1 MAEISRCKPLLGTYV
16 ELDLVSKSLSDSAL
30 LSLSQ
35 RAFDEIQG
43 IHSLMSFHESNS
55 DVSSI
60 NQFAHKTTV
69 KISKDTRRVLEFALH
84 LSEQSDGVFD
94 ISVAPFLVNQGLLPD
109 PKIAID
115 DKASWQDIC
124 LNNDGVTLT
133 KPLLIDLGGVAK
145 GYAVDKA
152 YSALQEA
159 INEDGLEVRIN
170 AGGDLKMSHWEEQ
183 PLRINTPFSNNLY
196 RDILMLDSAAATS
209 GDYLLDGKHAIISKK
224 NNSTNGSFTSP
235 RPLSVSIFSESCMV
249 SDSLTKLAFLTSNP
263 RKILE
268 HYNAKAFIIQSDKT
282 NCWIN

>member
-16 ELDLVSKSLSDSAL
+16 ELDIFSKSLSESAL

-35 RAFDEIQG
+35 RAFDEIQW

-60 NQFAHKTTV
+60 NQFAYKTAV

-84 LSEQSDGVFD
+84 LSEQSDGIFD
-94 ISVAPFLVNQGLLPD
+94 ISIAPALVEQGLLPD
-109 PKIAID
+109 PKIAT
-115 DKASWQDIC
+115 DKSASWQNIG
-124 LNNDGVTLT
+124 LNKEGVIFT

-145 GYAVDKA
+145 GYAVDRA

-170 AGGDLKMSHWEEQ
+170 AGGDLKMSHWQEQ
-183 PLRINTPFSNNLY
+183 PLRINTPFANNLY
-196 RDILMLDSAAATS
+196 RDILMLDSAVATS
-209 GDYLLDGKHAIISKK
+209 GEYFLEGKHAIVVKGESPIA
-224 NNSTNGSFTSP
+224 P
-235 RPLSVSIFSESCMV
+235 RPLSASVFSDSCMV
-249 SDSLTKLAFLTSNP
+249 SDALTKLVFLTPNP
-263 RKILE
+263 RKILKQ
-268 HYNAKAFIIQSDKT
+268 HNAKAFIIQSDKT